1 MGSVRC
7 KALNTY
13 MYDKLSC
20 VVPVTGLTASLP
32 FILPLQRKCNIHKP
46 KQDGNLDQRSYGRSK
61 RLLHGTKTHVN
72 TVCVS
77 PI

>member
-1 MGSVRC
+1 
-7 KALNTY
+7 
-13 MYDKLSC
+13 
-20 VVPVTGLTASLP
+20 VTGLTASLP